1 MSPQDFFYWLQ
12 GFIELTTAA
21 GSSALISPVV
31 ADCIM
36 KHADLV
42 VARDRGEG
50 FVDRGEGFVEVRTLV
65 RLASRAT
72 SEAEAKAMT
81 GEIVAAVSRVFEHVI
96 DPKAGG
102 AGEQARLNNLHGGNV
117 VARC

>member
-1 MSPQDFFYWLQ
+1 MVGRMSPQDFFYWLQ

-50 FVDRGEGFVEVRTLV
+50 FVEVRTLV

-102 AGEQARLNNLHGGNV
+102 PELQAQLSHLHGDSRV
-117 VARC
+117 RC